1 MIPGLAEYVEIGDRT
16 QLLLELYNQV
26 KITQSN
32 TFGKTPFRSYSLE
45 DRAGIPTGYEQTF
58 DPILAEHRKVHPNYQ
73 FRSTGFNTADSTEKD
88 VFAHTDIDLDTE
100 HPNYYNLVIPVF
112 GASRIDYFTTQEDEV
127 YLPELNAHGFAY
139 YHEFKAQQEMG
150 QGTPE
155 FEKYLSDRKIGH
167 IVVDKPLLLDT
178 NTMHR
183 VVVTEAPRCAW
194 VTRWNNIPKDI
205 DFHTFKNTV
214 ESTLQ

>member
-16 QLLLELYNQV
+16 QLLLNLYNQV

-45 DRAGIPTGYEQTF
+45 DRAGTPTGYEQTF

-88 VFAHTDIDLDTE
+88 VFAHTDIDVDTE

-139 YHEFKAQQEMG
+139 YHEFKEQQKMG

-167 IVVDKPLLLDT
+167 IIVDKPLLLDT

-194 VTRWNNIPKDI
+194 VTRWINIPKEI
-205 DFHTFKNTV
+205 DFQTFKSKV
-214 ESTLQ
+214 ESILQ

>member
-127 YLPELNAHGFAY
+127 YLPELNAHGFA
-139 YHEFKAQQEMG
+139 
-150 QGTPE
+150 T
-155 FEKYLSDRKIGH
+155 I
-167 IVVDKPLLLDT
+167 T
-178 NTMHR
+178 NSKHNKKWGK
-183 VVVTEAPRCAW
+183 EHP
-194 VTRWNNIPKDI
+194 NLKNI
-205 DFHTFKNTV
+205 
-214 ESTLQ
+214 